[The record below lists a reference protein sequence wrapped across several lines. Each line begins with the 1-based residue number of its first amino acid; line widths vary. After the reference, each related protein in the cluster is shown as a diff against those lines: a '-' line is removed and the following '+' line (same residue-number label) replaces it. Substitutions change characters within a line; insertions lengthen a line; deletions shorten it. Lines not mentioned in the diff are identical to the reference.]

1 VKGLSSVVVVVALS
15 CLLSASGGRAQN
27 LVCSSGKGGWQ
38 GTLQRVVVLR
48 PKVNMMK
55 NSPDDVRVGA
65 SEQTEAGLR
74 SELARA
80 FVDKGY
86 KLWLDPLLTPEWEQ
100 TPPTDAAVKGLKDHF
115 DSLFPKTFFGGPDC
129 KTLSKTSF
137 KNDLEGVTD
146 RKEFDAIVLTRAH
159 GYLLTKADKV
169 MDALG
174 GLAGGTGPGGDL
186 YISLAVVDRS
196 TGTVLYYC
204 ESKASGAYV
213 LDPDRLSGPIRKCLK
228 RFSRAANQG
237 SHSEQ

>member
-1 VKGLSSVVVVVALS
+1 MKGLSRIVVALS
-15 CLLSASGGRAQN
+15 CLLSAAGGQAQN
-27 LVCSSGKGGWQ
+27 LVCSSGKGSWQ

-48 PKVNMMK
+48 PRVNMMK
-55 NSPDDVRVGA
+55 NSRDDVRVGA

-86 KLWLDPLLTPEWEQ
+86 KLWLDPLVTPDWEQ
-100 TPPTDAAVKGLKDHF
+100 TPPTDAAVKQLKEHF

-146 RKEFDAIVLTRAH
+146 RKEFDALVLARAH
-159 GYLLTKADKV
+159 GYMLTKADKV
-169 MDALG
+169 MDALDLG
-174 GLAGGTGPGGDL
+174 ALVGATGPGGDL

-228 RFSRAANQG
+228 RFSKAANQG
-237 SHSEQ
+237 SH